1 MLIRHVATVAAIAAL
16 LGPVSL
22 AQAQSDSEMLRG
34 GATKKGG
41 SDRSRGRRS
50 SATAAM
56 APYPP
61 RRSYRDFVPSLI
73 VSSPKLVSRRF
84 ALSKFFATEI
94 CPKRNTVRRVTPRQQ
109 SLGHFWQRC
118 VIYDRSSRCLS
129 PNATTGRSIEY
140 DAVTNP
146 YCSRRSD
153 HGVHPSARELAE
165 IADLLPY
172 CGERVSEEHPY
183 PGVDRPEQASS
194 SHIGDRVAP
203 R

>member
-1 MLIRHVATVAAIAAL
+1 MRSCFSRIIPSSPRC
-16 LGPVSL
+16 
-22 AQAQSDSEMLRG
+22 AQKRPSC
-34 GATKKGG
+34 G

-109 SLGHFWQRC
+109 SLGHFWQRR

-146 YCSRRSD
+146 YSSRRSD
-153 HGVHPSARELAE
+153 HGVHPSARELPK
-165 IADLLPY
+165 IGDLLP
-172 CGERVSEEHPY
+172 
-183 PGVDRPEQASS
+183 
-194 SHIGDRVAP
+194 IVANECP
-203 R
+203 QNFAILG